1 MVRRLFSKIGWGKF
15 LLLWGFSLA
24 FGLSCRTNQK
34 TTLLVHL
41 LTVLNDQ
48 YYFIFAVLPILL
60 FFCGSVMEDESE
72 LVILRYGR
80 YSRYWDKWQPCSY
93 PVWEPFQS
101 KDGRQ
106 TYGLIRKTVY
116 SLCWRRFSLV
126 LLLHLFAW
134 RFISWPDIA

>member
-60 FFCGSVMEDESE
+60 FFCG
-72 LVILRYGR
+72 RQRGT
-80 YSRYWDKWQPCSY
+80 KCK
-93 PVWEPFQS
+93 PV
-101 KDGRQ
+101 
-106 TYGLIRKTVY
+106 LIRLGAPFSQRMGGRHMVSFARQY
-116 SLCWRRFSLV
+116 IPSVGADFPWSLYCIYLRSVLSLGRILPNWIADLMAGAFSFP
-126 LLLHLFAW
+126 LL
-134 RFISWPDIA
+134 